1 MTINRMFETNTELQQ
16 VTAVAVIPT
25 QQPAASALMA
35 GLGGGVA
42 NDTAVLQRMTNG
54 RLSRA
59 GNALLQLQRSHGNH
73 HVQRV
78 VSQTQNRT
86 RLPDGLK
93 AGVENL
99 SGVSLDDVQVHY
111 NSPKPAQLEALA
123 YAQGTEIHVAPDQE
137 AHLPHEAWHVAQQ
150 KLGRVQPTLQLNGT
164 IINDDSHLEREAD
177 VMGTKALQPIP
188 GDRAITD
195 SAQQNSE
202 TGAVAAH
209 NRQNWETN
217 QSNHDINQPAPAPSP
232 AIVQRYTDVH
242 EVTFNHDGEPEFE
255 LMKGVYLEKYS
266 QIQHF
271 LSDIDRTKPYLDAL
285 NSELLNNPALGLS
298 TLLTMKNPQE
308 PKELPKLPVAVSPED
323 FSDMVRSGTLFED
336 WVGKSHGVQTHR
348 LQWHMINEEFNQEAN
363 ELRINSIDPIWQNNL
378 NKTMWDLIVDSTD
391 SNRRYDFTQP
401 EKLQNYIA
409 TYYRPRLRNLF
420 HKIRQLVTPGF
431 QNRLRGEIEQEQTT
445 FDSNKQTLVDKSP
458 IIRQEADHAVKPG
471 VVENEYGH
479 WTGWKRS
486 SEFEGEKQIV
496 VWTPTIFYPRAVS
509 EELQAWDQ
517 GFSI

>member
-1 MTINRMFETNTELQQ
+1 MNHLTLETGTTQQ
-16 VTAVAVIPT
+16 QATVTAVTPT
-25 QQPAASALMA
+25 QQPAAMALMA
-35 GLGGGVA
+35 GLGRGVA
-42 NDTAVLQRMTNG
+42 NDTAVLQKATNG

-59 GNALLQLQRSHGNH
+59 GNSLLQLQRSHGNR

-78 VSQTQNRT
+78 VAQTQNRT

-123 YAQGTEIHVAPDQE
+123 YAQGTEIHVAPGQE

-164 IINDDSHLEREAD
+164 TINDDSRLEHEAD
-177 VMGTKALQPIP
+177 LMGMKALQPIP
-188 GDRAITD
+188 GDATITD
-195 SAQQNSE
+195 SA
-202 TGAVAAH
+202 
-209 NRQNWETN
+209 
-217 QSNHDINQPAPAPSP
+217 HDINQPTPAPSP
-232 AIVQRYTDVH
+232 AIVQRYSDVH
-242 EVTFNHDGEPEFE
+242 EVTFNHEGEPEFE
-255 LMKGVYLEKYS
+255 LMKGTYLEKYS

-271 LSDIDRTKPYLDAL
+271 LSDINRTKPYLDAL
-285 NSELLNNPALGLS
+285 NSELLNNPAVGLS

-348 LQWHMINEEFNQEAN
+348 LQWHMINEEFDQEAN
-363 ELRINSIDPIWQNNL
+363 ELRLHSIDPIWQNNL

-401 EKLQNYIA
+401 EKLQTYIA

-420 HKIRQLVTPGF
+420 HKIRQLFAPGL
-431 QNRLRGEIEQEQTT
+431 QNRLRGEVEQEQAQ

-458 IIRQEADHAVKPG
+458 IIRQEADQAVKPG
-471 VVENEYGH
+471 VVENEYGN

-486 SEFEGEKQIV
+486 VEFEGEKQIV
-496 VWTPTIFYPRAVS
+496 VWTPTIFYPRAVPL
-509 EELQAWDQ
+509 ELQVWDQ
-517 GFSI
+517 GFAI